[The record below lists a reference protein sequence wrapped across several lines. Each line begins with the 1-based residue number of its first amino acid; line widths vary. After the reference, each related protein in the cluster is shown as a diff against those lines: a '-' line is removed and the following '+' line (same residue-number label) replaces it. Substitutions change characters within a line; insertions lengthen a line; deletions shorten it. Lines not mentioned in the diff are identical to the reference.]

1 MNNIISSSNT
11 AQHHYYHLL
20 CLIFIFICYINDIC
34 KTSTLLKVANVTMF
48 LHRRGFSAKKWFDTN
63 KLSLNVSKTKI
74 MLFGNC
80 KSNNQVQVQTDGVNI
95 NTFLVC
101 SAHLYI
107 CIYW

>member
-11 AQHHYYHLL
+11 AQHHYYYLL
-20 CLIFIFICYINDIC
+20 CLIFIVICYLNVIF

-48 LHRRGFSAKKWFDTN
+48 LHRRQFAAKKWFD
-63 KLSLNVSKTKI
+63 
-74 MLFGNC
+74 
-80 KSNNQVQVQTDGVNI
+80 SNNLACVNI